1 MADTKTKGSGKETA
15 NSVAKGSRVSV
26 EYTGT
31 FEDGTVFD
39 TTDGRGPIGF
49 VTGNGEVIKGF
60 DDAVIGMKK
69 GEQKTVRVT
78 PQDGYGERDE
88 KLQQQVPRSVFPAE
102 MKIDRNMGFSFR
114 APEGQM
120 IHATITD
127 ASSDKVTLD
136 MNHPLA
142 GKNLVFKLKVVDI
155 S

>member
-1 MADTKTKGSGKETA
+1 MSDAKAKGSGKETV
-15 NSVAKGSRVSV
+15 NVVAKGSKVSI

-69 GEQKTVRVT
+69 GEQKTVRIT

-88 KLQQQVPRSVFPAE
+88 RLKQQVPRSVFPAE
-102 MKIDRNMGFSFR
+102 MKIDKNMGFSFR

-120 IHATITD
+120 MHATITD
-127 ASSDKVTLD
+127 ASSDTVTLD

-155 S
+155 N